1 MTINEIT
8 AIIIEESINIH
19 RKLGPGLFESVYERI
34 LEQRLL
40 KRGFAVERQKEIKI
54 VFEDLEFEE
63 GFRSD
68 LIVNNKVLVEIKS
81 VEEIAPVFHKQV
93 LTYLRLTGLQIGLLI
108 N

>member
-8 AIIIEESINIH
+8 AIIIEECIYIH
-19 RKLGPGLFESVYERI
+19 KKLGPGLFESVYERI

-40 KRGFAVERQKEIKI
+40 KRGFAVERQKGIKI

-93 LTYLRLTGLQIGLLI
+93 LTYLRLTG
-108 N
+108 